1 MQGNDQRGLGGRRI
15 VVVIALCLT
24 AIVASGGATIAAR
37 GRPRTERFIER
48 IEMARYLKNVETLA
62 NFKSRYTTSPG
73 CRAAGDFLANAFS
86 SLGLQVSRQP
96 FRIGPGR
103 AENIVA
109 RLPGT
114 DDPTGGGEFLLIG
127 AHYDSIAQDA
137 DRLKLAPGA
146 EDNASGTSALVEL
159 ARLFHDQRPRMTI
172 VFVAFAGEEQGLVGS
187 RAYVAELKKSGRAQR
202 LKAALI
208 MDMIGFTKDAELDV
222 TFETLE
228 KYKPLA
234 ESATQAAKR
243 YAGVT
248 TTISLNPFGS
258 DHVPFLDADLPAFLV
273 IESDWDKYPAYH
285 KSTDVPQNVS
295 PDMAREALKLIA
307 AWTFETANHTP

>member
-1 MQGNDQRGLGGRRI
+1 MQKNVIGRIVGRRL
-15 VVVIALCLT
+15 A
-24 AIVASGGATIAAR
+24 AVASLFLMALVATGGAAHTPDAR
-37 GRPRTERFIER
+37 TRTERFVER
-48 IEMARYLKNVETLA
+48 IEIMRYLKSVETLA

-73 CRAAGDFLANAFS
+73 CRAAAEYLASHFS
-86 SLGLQVSRQP
+86 SLGLKVSRQP

-103 AENIVA
+103 AENVIAV
-109 RLPGT
+109 LPGAN
-114 DDPTGGGEFLLIG
+114 DPTGVGEFLLIG

-146 EDNASGTSALVEL
+146 EDNASGTAALMEL
-159 ARLFHDQRPRMTI
+159 ARLFHDQKLRMTI
-172 VFVAFAGEEQGLVGS
+172 VFAAFAGEEQGLVGS
-187 RAYVAELKKSGRAQR
+187 RAYVAELKKSGRADR

-208 MDMIGFTKDAELDV
+208 MDMIGFTKDAELDL

-228 KYKPLA
+228 KFKPLA

-243 YAGVT
+243 YAALT

-285 KSTDVPQNVS
+285 KSTDVPKNVS
-295 PDMAREALKLIA
+295 PDMAREALKLVA
-307 AWTFETANHTP
+307 AWTFEAANSTP

>member
-1 MQGNDQRGLGGRRI
+1 MQKNVIGRIVGRRL
-15 VVVIALCLT
+15 A
-24 AIVASGGATIAAR
+24 AVASVFLMAFVAAGGAAHTPGAR
-37 GRPRTERFIER
+37 TRTDRFVER
-48 IEMARYLKNVETLA
+48 IELARYLKSVETLA

-73 CRAAGDFLANAFS
+73 CRAAAEYLASHFS
-86 SLGLQVSRQP
+86 SLGLKVSRQP

-103 AENIVA
+103 AENVIAV
-109 RLPGT
+109 LPGAN
-114 DDPTGGGEFLLIG
+114 DPAGVGEFLLIG

-146 EDNASGTSALVEL
+146 EDNASGTAALMEL
-159 ARLFHDQRPRMTI
+159 ARLFHDQRPRLTI
-172 VFVAFAGEEQGLVGS
+172 VFAAFAGEEQGLVGS
-187 RAYVAELKKSGRAQR
+187 RAYVAELKKSGRADR

-208 MDMIGFTKDAELDV
+208 MDMIGFTKDAELDL

-228 KYKPLA
+228 KFKPLA
-234 ESATQAAKR
+234 ESATRTAKR
-243 YAGVT
+243 YAALT

-285 KSTDVPQNVS
+285 KSTDVPKNVS
-295 PDMAREALKLIA
+295 PDMAREALKLVA
-307 AWTFETANHTP
+307 AWTFEAANSTP